1 MTDTGSMMGGVN
13 TTWSESN
20 RYLYMGWAAASA
32 NTNYCFKYYP
42 TVGSPHASVEFLN
55 GVSCPTGYE
64 SINISNLNGAG
75 TMYLGETE
83 FGLYIGGVQPTI
95 ADSLYGYV
103 YDAVG
108 NDDSTA
114 CYYVHDVASF
124 P

>member
-1 MTDTGSMMGGVN
+1 MRTPRPTRCGDV
-13 TTWSESN
+13 
-20 RYLYMGWAAASA
+20 AIAASA